1 MDPPSDLQRALA
13 EHGHASVKLA
23 GGSMAPTLAEGES
36 VLVRA
41 GEPRLGDVVVI
52 RTREDYLVHR
62 LVAQLPG
69 GRWVHRGDRPG
80 ALPGLCRDHDILG
93 LAELPR
99 RLAPF
104 SRRLRWAL
112 QAVARALFIIAAFV
126 GCKPKPAVTRPEVVE
141 VKVVDRTPPELPAP
155 DVAALTRAAA
165 KVIGESGLPV
175 VDGGAGAPFKLRV
188 EVRLDGGEDPISHKG
203 VLRAFVVAKLQP
215 VGSGALSFEQAGVAE
230 REYQSLP
237 RPRDD
242 LAAAFRAHAQRAV
255 EDVVR
260 GVGARAALARGSS
273 AEMVKALS
281 GSDEDLREE
290 AMRIAEERREKE
302 AVPALILLLKSEDRA
317 TRDRAIGTLS
327 AIGDPRAVKPL
338 TEVARFAETGELPKV
353 LDALGAIGGD
363 EARAYLE
370 FVSSGH
376 QDPEIRQLAKD
387 ALRHLDERKRTQ

>member
-1 MDPPSDLQRALA
+1 MDPRSDLQRALA

-23 GGSMAPTLAEGES
+23 GGSMAPTLAVGES
-36 VLVRA
+36 VLVHA
-41 GEPRLGDVVVI
+41 AEPRLGDVVVI

-69 GRWVHRGDRPG
+69 GRWVHRGDNPD
-80 ALPGLCRDHDILG
+80 ALPGLCRGADILG
-93 LAELPR
+93 RAELPR

-104 SRRLRWAL
+104 SRRLRWMMF
-112 QAVARALFIIAAFV
+112 AVARALFVVAALA
-126 GCKPKPAVTRPEVVE
+126 GCKPKPAVSRPEVIE
-141 VKVVDRTPPELPAP
+141 VKVIDRTPQAMPTP

-165 KVIGESGLPV
+165 RAIGETGLPV
-175 VDGGAGAPFKLRV
+175 VDGGSGAAFKLRV

-215 VGSGALSFEQAGVAE
+215 VAAGALSFEQAGVAE
-230 REYQSLP
+230 REYQDLP
-237 RPRDD
+237 DR
-242 LAAAFRAHAQRAV
+242 AAAFRAHAQRAV
-255 EDVVR
+255 DDVVR

-273 AEMVKALS
+273 AEIVKALS

-387 ALRHLDERKRTQ
+387 ALRHLDERKRVP